1 MPGKQLLHLLT
12 ITTTFS
18 ILAIQF
24 NHQPALSISA
34 EKVVQPRGQET
45 ARANSLQNRN
55 NFESALPKCLA
66 SFMIGAHIIYV
77 RKKQLK

>member
-1 MPGKQLLHLLT
+1 MSGKQLLRSLT
-12 ITTTFS
+12 ITATLS

-45 ARANSLQNRN
+45 AQANYLQNSK
-55 NFESALPKCLA
+55 NFESSLPKCLA
-66 SFMIGAHIIYV
+66 SLMIGAHMIYG
-77 RKKQLK
+77 RKKLLK